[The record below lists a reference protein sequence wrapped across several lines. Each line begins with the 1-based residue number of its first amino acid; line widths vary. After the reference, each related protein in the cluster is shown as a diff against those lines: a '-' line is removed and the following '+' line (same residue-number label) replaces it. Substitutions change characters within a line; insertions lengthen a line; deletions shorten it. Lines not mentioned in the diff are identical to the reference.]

1 MKKILF
7 ICTGNYYRSRFAE
20 EYFNHLAEAGN
31 LKFQAFS
38 KGLSENMPNPQNP
51 GAISKHALNALE
63 QRNIVGSAL
72 TRFPQPLAEK
82 DFDEYHHIIAL
93 SELEHRPMLERRFNR
108 YTEKVRFFEVGDL
121 PLEHP
126 EAAMNKLAVLVEKL
140 FDGISLMR
148 QDSR

>member
-1 MKKILF
+1 
-7 ICTGNYYRSRFAE
+7 
-20 EYFNHLAEAGN
+20 
-31 LKFQAFS
+31 
-38 KGLSENMPNPQNP
+38 
-51 GAISKHALNALE
+51 
-63 QRNIVGSAL
+63 
-72 TRFPQPLAEK
+72 
-82 DFDEYHHIIAL
+82 
-93 SELEHRPMLERRFNR
+93 MLERRFNR